1 MKGYVLTD
9 RDIRILV
16 GAAGNAVC
24 EDHDFS
30 EEQEKMIMG
39 MSAEIALKL
48 IGHLSGADPFPEDV
62 LEITEALMGILDRSE
77 DNDRKCVGTEVSDDA
92 ECGPCRGAY
101 V

>member
-9 RDIRILV
+9 KDIRILV

-24 EDHDFS
+24 EDHDLS
-30 EEQEKMIMG
+30 KDHEKMIMEI
-39 MSAEIALKL
+39 SAEIANKL

-62 LEITEALMGILDRSE
+62 LKIMETLMGILDRSE

-92 ECGPCRGAY
+92 ECGPC
-101 V
+101 